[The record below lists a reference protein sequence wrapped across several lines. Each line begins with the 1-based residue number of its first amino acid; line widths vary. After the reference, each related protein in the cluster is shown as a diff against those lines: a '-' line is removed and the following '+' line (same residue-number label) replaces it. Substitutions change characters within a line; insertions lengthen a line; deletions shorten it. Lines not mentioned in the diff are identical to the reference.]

1 VRELLE
7 LVQGR
12 GQIAVVCAYNEQAV
26 VFILSD
32 TVRPGAECLVTRLH
46 ELGVRPVVMLTG
58 DNRLTA
64 ARVGEALGLDEVH
77 AELLPEH
84 KVEQVRALRT
94 GTHREA
100 SAIDGGPE
108 SARRGKRARFSD
120 ALGVLRAALSV
131 GGDRGVGVI
140 GDGVNDAPALAAS
153 DVSIAI
159 GSIGSDAALE
169 SADIVL
175 LSDDLSAVPWAVA
188 LARRARRTITI
199 NLLFAV
205 SAMLLMA
212 VTVIICKLL
221 GVTVPM
227 WAGVV
232 GHEGGTLL
240 VVSHS
245 LLLLVY
251 PGVPL
256 CSCRSLAPGEGAS
269 TLGAKADQPAGAAD
283 AEGASVNAGT
293 PMAGV

>member
-1 VRELLE
+1 
-7 LVQGR
+7 
-12 GQIAVVCAYNEQAV
+12 
-26 VFILSD
+26 
-32 TVRPGAECLVTRLH
+32 
-46 ELGVRPVVMLTG
+46 VRPVVMLTG

-84 KVEQVRALRT
+84 KVEHVRALRT
-94 GTHREA
+94 ATHRR
-100 SAIDGGPE
+100 E
-108 SARRGKRARFSD
+108 SALPETSRRGKRARLRD
-120 ALGVLRAALSV
+120 ALNVLRGALSV

-188 LARRARRTITI
+188 LARRTRRTITI

-205 SAMLLMA
+205 SAMLVMA
-212 VTVIICKLL
+212 VTVIVSKLL

-240 VVSHS
+240 VVAHS

-256 CSCRSLAPGEGAS
+256 CTCRSHAAGESGG
-269 TLGAKADQPAGAAD
+269 TPHAKAGHRELSAD
-283 AEGASVNAGT
+283 ARNAGVDAEVDAGSRV
-293 PMAGV
+293 AGV